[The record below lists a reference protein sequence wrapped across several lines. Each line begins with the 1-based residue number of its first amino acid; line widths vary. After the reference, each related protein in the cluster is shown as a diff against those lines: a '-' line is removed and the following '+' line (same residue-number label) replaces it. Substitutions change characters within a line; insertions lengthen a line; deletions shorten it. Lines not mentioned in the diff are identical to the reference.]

1 MELEDVELRRKEATD
16 HTCRSRQQR
25 SSSDLN
31 LNPFNTPSPPLRPF
45 SSFHIVWIKWFFS
58 SVPSSVFVSAL
69 SSRAF
74 VVFLPGWLGWYRLA
88 ELSAVLTVR
97 CCCPLCPTLPPGG
110 VEELSQRHLRCLRR
124 DSLQTARSL
133 KQYINETTDAGK
145 ADMD

>member
-1 MELEDVELRRKEATD
+1 MELEDVELRRKEVTD

-97 CCCPLCPTLPPGG
+97 CCCPLCLTLPPGG

-133 KQYINETTDAGK
+133 KQYINETTDFGK
-145 ADMD
+145 ADME